1 MTQKSPLFNRSM
13 LFAFNVALVYYNK
26 TCSHLPALVKLP
38 ITSLALPDRYF
49 LEYIYKSRM
58 KVVGILQRTAMLDH
72 MNESREMP
80 SFYVTE

>member
-1 MTQKSPLFNRSM
+1 MKSPLFDRSM
-13 LFAFNVALVYYNK
+13 LFAFNVALVYSNK
-26 TCSHLPALVKLP
+26 TCSHLPAPIKLP
-38 ITSLALPDRYF
+38 NRYF

-58 KVVGILQRTAMLDH
+58 KVVCILQRTAMLDH